1 MKKSKK
7 MKVEGAFVESLRRTP
22 SARRRHE
29 RTWTD
34 ENDEPQAFT
43 DGGVHAWLFGDVAGR
58 RSQRRDGDGDDRT
71 FPSLDP
77 SRRHPPLDGRR
88 NVDVF
93 GPLGR
98 RRWGDCCDCT
108 GWRGDCRGTGGRGR
122 TRVERGAQR
131 HVHAHAHD
139 LHEWRGGQGRDS
151 RVRRDGPR
159 RALRRGGMS
168 RAGCR
173 RAASTRG

>member
-1 MKKSKK
+1 

-98 RRWGDCCDCT
+98 RQRCNRHACAG
-108 GWRGDCRGTGGRGR
+108 GRAAGRGADGRGR

-139 LHEWRGGQGRDS
+139 LHERRGGQGRDGH
-151 RVRRDGPR
+151 VRRDGPG
-159 RALRRGGMS
+159 RALRRGG
-168 RAGCR
+168 RVGGGLHGR
-173 RAASTRG
+173 V